1 MELDDNL
8 GKEGR
13 IINTKG
19 TYLEVTQRYNNIAPI
34 MDAVLADIDG
44 SGQVRAHHQPVFI
57 WSTHRLCSLA
67 TSHHLLRGAKLRLS
81 ARDSDGG
88 ELPGTRE
95 NRRPLWTH
103 GCLVCQV

>member
-1 MELDDNL
+1 MPIPKGITTVAPTPPKSADKGKGRAVELDDSL

-44 SGQVRAHHQPVFI
+44 SGQVRAHYQPVFI
-57 WSTHRLCSLA
+57 WSTHRL
-67 TSHHLLRGAKLRLS
+67 
-81 ARDSDGG
+81 
-88 ELPGTRE
+88 
-95 NRRPLWTH
+95 
-103 GCLVCQV
+103 